1 MNNFEKDE
9 LATNILLDKEI
20 IFNNISDEIRNR
32 VLNITF
38 DCTPN
43 WGILWAKESLQKE
56 NWYFLDN
63 KLKNNYYE
71 RIKLL
76 NVKKIEELLYTAL
89 ENIIW
94 KKLKIEW
101 FSIYWSF
108 LYSLDNIINDLDV
121 LILISWKNWIT
132 YDALK
137 YPFDKNL
144 NLFFNSFN
152 INKDELWLTIISIDE
167 LNKNNKNYIIT
178 DSALVDKWTTFNV
191 WKWIN
196 SLQIPDFIINQNSQK
211 LINWGISSLYNSNE
225 TILKRISESLFMR
238 DYMIKRWRI
247 DFLSEFNKEDFL
259 INLKS
264 KWKSELLTLAFQILD
279 LLKEDEIKIRKNQLL
294 KIK

>member
-101 FSIYWSF
+101 FYWSF

-264 KWKSELLTLAFQILD
+264 KWTSELLTLAFQILD

>member
-89 ENIIW
+89 ENIIL

-264 KWKSELLTLAFQILD
+264 KWTSELLTLAFQILD

>member
-1 MNNFEKDE
+1 MDNFEKDE

-264 KWKSELLTLAFQILD
+264 KWTSELLTLAFQILD

>member
-264 KWKSELLTLAFQILD
+264 KWTSELLTLAFQILD

>member
-63 KLKNNYYE
+63 KLKSNYYE

>member
-264 KWKSELLTLAFQILD
+264 KWTSELLTLAFQILD
-279 LLKEDEIKIRKNQLL
+279 LLKEDEIKIRKTQLL

>member
-1 MNNFEKDE
+1 M
-9 LATNILLDKEI
+9 
-20 IFNNISDEIRNR
+20 
-32 VLNITF
+32 
-38 DCTPN
+38 
-43 WGILWAKESLQKE
+43 
-56 NWYFLDN
+56 
-63 KLKNNYYE
+63 
-71 RIKLL
+71 
-76 NVKKIEELLYTAL
+76 

-264 KWKSELLTLAFQILD
+264 KWTSELLTLAFQILD

>member
-43 WGILWAKESLQKE
+43 WGILWAKETLQKE

-264 KWKSELLTLAFQILD
+264 KWTSELLTLAFQILD

>member
-76 NVKKIEELLYTAL
+76 NVKKIEELLYTAF

-264 KWKSELLTLAFQILD
+264 KWTSELLTLAFQILD

>member
-20 IFNNISDEIRNR
+20 IFNNIYDEIRNR

-264 KWKSELLTLAFQILD
+264 KWTSELLTLAFQILD